1 MKYAE
6 QARRR
11 QQLAE
16 MTEDNSLSLLFSGLP
31 KQKSLDQDF
40 PFSVD
45 RDFFYFTGLDEPGD
59 ILLLFRKGD
68 KRGEKLFIPRPDPH
82 RELYHGQ
89 AADPAVY
96 REATGIEEVLYLD
109 RFDWELGRLLSA
121 GDTGCLYLD
130 FQNRRDLNPGD
141 PENAAARRILAAHPY
156 LKIQNLGPLAA
167 DQRRIKGPEELAAI
181 REAVRITGLAL
192 EGILEDI
199 DPGVLEKALEARGE
213 FEMKKAGAPGYAF
226 NPIIAGGANSVVLH
240 YEKNNQVL
248 APGDLVLL
256 DLGAE
261 YNHYSADISRTFPVS
276 GVFTEQQR
284 FFYRAVLTAQ
294 ETVASLLKPGLEID
308 KTLDI
313 ARETLFPFCREAGVA
328 AEPEDM
334 KKLLP
339 HGICH
344 YMGLDTHDVGRRDIL
359 APGMVITIEPGLYLP
374 QFGFGI
380 RIEDDAEITEEGCR
394 LLPVGGPK
402 TPEEIESF
410 FKDRKKRKSG
420 TLPG

>member
-11 QQLAE
+11 QQLTE
-16 MTEDNSLSLLFSGLP
+16 MTKDNSLTLLFSGLP

-45 RDFFYFTGLDEPGD
+45 RDFFYFTGLDEPGE
-59 ILLLFRKGD
+59 ILLLFRGGD
-68 KRGEKLFIPRPDPH
+68 KRKEKLFIRRPDPH
-82 RELYHGQ
+82 TELYHGQ

-96 REATGIEEVLYLD
+96 QDETGIEEVLYLD
-109 RFDWELGRLLSA
+109 RFDWEVGRLLSA
-121 GDTGCLYLD
+121 GTVRYLYLD
-130 FQNRRDLNPGD
+130 FQNRWGLGAGEE
-141 PENAAARRILAAHPY
+141 PENAAARRILAVHPY
-156 LKIQNLGPLAA
+156 LEIQNLGPLAA
-167 DQRRIKGPEELAAI
+167 DLRRIKGPEELAAI

-192 EGILEDI
+192 EGILEDL

-213 FEMKKAGAPGYAF
+213 FEMKKAGSPGYAF
-226 NPIIAGGANSVVLH
+226 NPIVAGGANSVVLH
-240 YEKNNQVL
+240 YEKNNQPL
-248 APGDLVLL
+248 APGDLVVF

-261 YNHYSADISRTFPVS
+261 YKRYSADISRTFPVN

-294 ETVASLLKPGLEID
+294 ERVVSMLKPGLEID

-313 ARETLFPFCREAGVA
+313 ARETLLPFCREAGVA
-328 AEPEDM
+328 AGPEDM

-344 YMGLDTHDVGRRDIL
+344 YLGLDTHDVGRRDTL
-359 APGMVITIEPGLYLP
+359 TPGMVITIEPGLYLP

-380 RIEDDAEITEEGCR
+380 RIEDDAEITETGCC

-410 FKDRKKRKSG
+410 FKDRKKRKS
-420 TLPG
+420 

>member
-1 MKYAE
+1 MKHTE

-11 QQLAE
+11 QMAE
-16 MTEDNSLSLLFSGLP
+16 MTEDNSLILLFSGLP

-45 RDFFYFTGLDEPGD
+45 RNFFYFTGLDEPGD
-59 ILLLFRKGD
+59 ILLLFRRGD

-82 RELYHGQ
+82 RELYYGQ
-89 AADPAVY
+89 GTDTALY
-96 REATGIEEVLYLD
+96 RETTGIEEVLYLD
-109 RFDWELGRLLSA
+109 RFDWEVGRLLS
-121 GDTGCLYLD
+121 GGNFRSLYLD
-130 FQNRRDLNPGD
+130 FQNRWSLDPGGA
-141 PENAAARRILAAHPY
+141 PENTAAQRILGIHPY
-156 LKIQNLGPLAA
+156 LKIQNLAPLAA
-167 DQRRIKGPEELAAI
+167 DKRRIKSPEELACI
-181 REAVRITGLAL
+181 REAVRITGLAI
-192 EGILEDI
+192 EGILEDLDAGI
-199 DPGVLEKALEARGE
+199 PEKNLEARGE
-213 FEMKKAGAPGYAF
+213 FEMKKAGASGYAF

-240 YEKNNQVL
+240 YEKNNQL
-248 APGDLVLL
+248 LTAGGLVLL

-261 YNHYSADISRTFPVS
+261 YNHYSADISRTFPVN
-276 GVFTEQQR
+276 GTFTEQQR

-294 ETVASLLKPGLEID
+294 ETVVSMLRPGLEID

-328 AEPEDM
+328 DEPEDI

-339 HGICH
+339 HGVCH
-344 YMGLDTHDVGRRDIL
+344 YLGLDTHDVGRRELL

-380 RIEDDAEITEEGCR
+380 RIEDDAEITATGCR

-410 FKDRKKRKSG
+410 FEDRKKRKSG
-420 TLPG
+420 ALPR

>member
-1 MKYAE
+1 LKYAE
-6 QARRR
+6 QAQRRR
-11 QQLAE
+11 QLAE
-16 MTEDNSLSLLFSGLP
+16 MTEDNSLTLLFSGLP

-40 PFSVD
+40 PFAVD

-59 ILLLFRKGD
+59 ILLLFRRENN
-68 KRGEKLFIPRPDPH
+68 RGEKLFIPRPDPH

-89 AADPAVY
+89 AADTAVY
-96 REATGIEEVLYLD
+96 REETGIEEVLYLD
-109 RFDWELGRLLSA
+109 RFDWELGRLLAA
-121 GDTGCLYLD
+121 GNIRYLYLD
-130 FQNRRDLNPGD
+130 FQNRWSLNPGED
-141 PENAAARRILAAHPY
+141 PENAAARRILAVHPY
-156 LKIQNLGPLAA
+156 LKVRNLGPLAA
-167 DQRRIKGPEELAAI
+167 DQRRIKSPEELADI

-192 EGILEDI
+192 EGILEDLA
-199 DPGVLEKALEARGE
+199 PGVSEKSLEARGE
-213 FEMKKAGAPGYAF
+213 FEMKKAGSPGYAF
-226 NPIIAGGANSVVLH
+226 NPIVVGGANSVILH

-248 APGDLVLL
+248 APGDLVLF

-294 ETVASLLKPGLEID
+294 EKVASVLKPGLEID

-313 ARETLFPFCREAGVA
+313 AREALFPFCREAGIA

-339 HGICH
+339 HGVCH
-344 YMGLDTHDVGRRDIL
+344 YLGLDTHDVGHRDIL

-380 RIEDDAEITEEGCR
+380 RIEDDVEITEKGCR
-394 LLPVGGPK
+394 PLPVGGPK

-410 FKDRKKRKSG
+410 FEDRKKRKSG
-420 TLPG
+420 A